1 MSDTSAKFEYTPEQK
16 KSLYRWAFAFYFAG
30 LLFPLIHQ
38 ILAEEI
44 DWVPGSFS
52 NALFKASKL
61 SINFLLLHG
70 LFVQM
75 QRAMGIAEGTWG
87 KKAEVPD
94 SGSAEGT

>member
-1 MSDTSAKFEYTPEQK
+1 MSGTTEKFEYTPKQK
-16 KSLYRWAFAFYFAG
+16 KSLYRWAFLFYFAA

-38 ILAEEI
+38 ILSEEI

-52 NALFKASKL
+52 NALFKASKF

-70 LFVQM
+70 IFLQM

-87 KKAEVPD
+87 KKSAVTD
-94 SGSAEGT
+94 SASTDGT

>member
-1 MSDTSAKFEYTPEQK
+1 MADNGTTFEYTSSQK
-16 KSLYRWAFAFYFAG
+16 KSLYRWALIFYFAA

-38 ILAEEI
+38 VLAEQI

-61 SINFLLLHG
+61 SIRFLLLHG
-70 LFVQM
+70 IFVQM

-87 KKAEVPD
+87 KKTEK
-94 SGSAEGT
+94 